1 MVRQHAL
8 MESLSASL
16 HGFLHQ
22 INGNLSRPDQK
33 FLQDAL
39 IGLLRAGRPIV
50 CQMARQLP
58 NQRAEYTTRVKRLD
72 AHLVNPGDFDQRI
85 KETLPELW
93 LPLIQEDTPI
103 ILDLSDLAKPLAR
116 KMDYLATV
124 RDGSTGQLVN
134 GYWLVEIY
142 ASVGPKN
149 PIPVLLE
156 PFSHEQPL
164 CRGQN
169 PVVIDAV
176 RSIFAITGNRGVLVI
191 DRGGDAIVLFSD
203 WLDHSIRFVA
213 RLRGDRNV
221 LGFYHSPGGAL
232 RTVQMHQQGQWIPI
246 EGRELAERTPTPY
259 RWSRVVKR
267 RGKVIF
273 RFSQIGWVKV
283 RLPGRSESLTMVVS
297 RVAGHDVPFMLL
309 TNLPVESPADA
320 QRVLRYYIRRWE
332 CEEGMQFLKEQVNL
346 ESIRTFRWSAICRLV
361 LLAVLVMI
369 YLAWL
374 VEKHPRLTDRLIE
387 YGQVLPNEADF
398 LFYRLLT
405 GVTEAINACFYLRR
419 YLP

>member
-1 MVRQHAL
+1 
-8 MESLSASL
+8 MESLSANM
-16 HGFLHQ
+16 HGFLHR
-22 INGNLSRPDQK
+22 INAHLTKPGKK
-33 FLQDAL
+33 FLRDAL
-39 IGLLRAGRPIV
+39 VGLIRAGRPIV
-50 CQMARQLP
+50 CQMARHLP
-58 NQRAEYTTRVKRLD
+58 NQRTQYATRVKRLD
-72 AHLVNPGDFDQRI
+72 EHLIAEDDFDQRI
-85 KETLPELW
+85 KEALPELW

-142 ASVGPKN
+142 ASVGSKN
-149 PIPVLLE
+149 PIPILLE

-203 WLDHSIRFVA
+203 WLDHSIRFVV
-213 RLRGDRNV
+213 RLRGDRNL
-221 LGFYHSPGGAL
+221 LGFYHGLGGAL
-232 RTVQMHQQGQWIPI
+232 GTVQMHRDGQWIPI
-246 EGRELAERTPTPY
+246 EARELAERTPTPHP
-259 RWSRVVKR
+259 WSRIVKHK
-267 RGKVIF
+267 GKVIF

-283 RLPGRSESLTMVVS
+283 RLPGRSEFLTMVVS
-297 RVAGHDVPFMLL
+297 RVAGSDVPFMLL
-309 TNLPVESPADA
+309 TNLPVECLADA

-361 LLAVLVMI
+361 LMAVLVMI

-374 VEKHPRLTDRLIE
+374 IETHPRLTDRLIE
-387 YGQVLPNEADF
+387 YGQVLPDEADF

-405 GVTEAINACFYLRR
+405 GLTEALNACFYLRR
-419 YLP
+419 DLL

>member
-1 MVRQHAL
+1 MVRQYAL
-8 MESLSASL
+8 MESLSASM

-33 FLQDAL
+33 FLKDAL
-39 IGLLRAGRPIV
+39 IGLLRAGCPIV

-58 NQRAEYTTRVKRLD
+58 NQRVEYTTRVKRLD
-72 AHLVNPGDFDQRI
+72 EHLVNPGDFDQRI
-85 KETLPELW
+85 KVALPELW
-93 LPLIQEDTPI
+93 LPLVQDDTPI

-142 ASVGPKN
+142 ASVGSKN
-149 PIPVLLE
+149 PIPILLE

-203 WLDHSIRFVA
+203 WLDHSIRFVV
-213 RLRGDRNV
+213 RLRGDRNL
-221 LGFYHSPGGAL
+221 LGFYHSLGGAL
-232 RTVQMHQQGQWIPI
+232 HTVQMHQQGQWIPI
-246 EGRELAERTPTPY
+246 EARELAERTPTPH
-259 RWSRVVKR
+259 RWSRIVKHK
-267 RGKVIF
+267 GQVIF

-297 RVAGHDVPFMLL
+297 RVAGSDTPFMLL
-309 TNLPVESPADA
+309 TNLSVESLADA

-332 CEEGMQFLKEQVNL
+332 CEEAMQFLKEQVNL

-361 LLAVLVMI
+361 LLVVLVMI
-369 YLAWL
+369 YLAW
-374 VEKHPRLTDRLIE
+374 VIEKHPRLTDRLIE
-387 YGQVLPNEADF
+387 YGQILPDEADF

-419 YLP
+419 DLL

>member
-8 MESLSASL
+8 MESISANL

-22 INGNLSRPDQK
+22 IDGNMSRPDQK

-58 NQRAEYTTRVKRLD
+58 NQRTEYTTRVKRLD
-72 AHLVNPGDFDQRI
+72 DHLVTPGDFDQRI
-85 KETLPELW
+85 KEALPDLW
-93 LPLIQEDTPI
+93 LPLIQDDTPI
-103 ILDLSDLAKPLAR
+103 ILDLSDIAKPLAK

-134 GYWLVEIY
+134 GYWVVEIY
-142 ASVGPKN
+142 ASVGLKN
-149 PIPVLLE
+149 PIPILLE

-176 RSIFAITGNRGVLVI
+176 RSIFALTGNRGVLVI

-203 WLDHSIRFVA
+203 WLDHSIRFVV
-213 RLRGDRNV
+213 RLRGDRNL
-221 LGFYHSPGGAL
+221 LGFYHNLGGAL
-232 RTVQMHQQGQWIPI
+232 HTVQMHQQGQWIPI
-246 EGRELAERTPTPY
+246 EARELAERTPTPY

-297 RVAGHDVPFMLL
+297 RVAGSDVPFMLL
-309 TNLPVESPADA
+309 TNLSVESLADA

-332 CEEGMQFLKEQVNL
+332 CEEGMQFLKEQVSL

-361 LLAVLVMI
+361 LLCVLVMI

-374 VEKHPRLTDRLIE
+374 IEEHPRLTDRLIE
-387 YGQVLPNEADF
+387 YGQVLPDEADF

-419 YLP
+419 DLL